1 MKPVALRTVDTYLK
15 NNSFIGSM
23 PEAISPEVVMSELKS
38 IKEELD
44 FIKKHMVDVDSLLI
58 GDEEARLEESLKE
71 YREGKAV
78 SLEEFE
84 KGKQDA

>member
-1 MKPVALRTVDTYLK
+1 
-15 NNSFIGSM
+15 M